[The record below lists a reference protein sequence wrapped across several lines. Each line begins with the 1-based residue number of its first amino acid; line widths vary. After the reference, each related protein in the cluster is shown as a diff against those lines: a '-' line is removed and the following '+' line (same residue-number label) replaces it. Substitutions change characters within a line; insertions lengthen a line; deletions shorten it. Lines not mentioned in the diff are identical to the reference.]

1 MGCVSGPCACFHSGS
16 LANAAV
22 VAAVAAV
29 ALVVAIVV
37 AVAVVVVVSV
47 AAVAAADAAV
57 VAVVTVCCLL
67 FAAVK
72 SFLLFLPYFTRDFS
86 FQTLKQ
92 CSKINQASKP
102 HLHE

>member
-1 MGCVSGPCACFHSGS
+1 MYECVF
-16 LANAAV
+16 V
-22 VAAVAAV
+22 VCVCV
-29 ALVVAIVV
+29 CVRVCVTECT
-37 AVAVVVVVSV
+37 V